1 VGTAVIT
8 WGVLAATPPHLS
20 HISAQ
25 TCTKNNE
32 HEKYETVANV
42 WTDPNG
48 TKPKWI

>member
-1 VGTAVIT
+1 MNLINGQPGVGLITAVIT
-8 WGVLAATPPHLS
+8 WGVLAVTPPHLS

-42 WTDPNG
+42 
-48 TKPKWI
+48 